1 MIKKPAFAF
10 VLGALSAC
18 AIAQGGAPSQMS
30 GNGYAQDGQG
40 SIPRS
45 DFGLCW
51 RSGAWTPGDALPGC
65 DGALKSPVPNPI
77 APDVVNNLEEN
88 ATPVARCD
96 FSVTLSSD
104 ETFAF
109 GQATPN
115 DKARQRITTDVM
127 PRLAACKSVESVVV
141 TGHTDRLGNA
151 RANQILS
158 EKRAVNVAALLQ
170 KGHEN
175 IPINTTGVGSSESQ
189 TDCPAQSSKVRQIAC
204 LAPDRR
210 VEIVVRGLG
219 R

>member
-1 MIKKPAFAF
+1 MIKKTALAF
-10 VLGALSAC
+10 VLGAFSAC
-18 AIAQGGAPSQMS
+18 AIAQDGATSPMP

-65 DGALKSPVPNPI
+65 DGALKPPVPNPI
-77 APDVVNNLEEN
+77 APDVRNNLEEN
-88 ATPVARCD
+88 PVTVARCD

-109 GQATPN
+109 GQAVPN
-115 DKARQRITTDVM
+115 GKARQRITSDVI
-127 PRLAACKSVESVVV
+127 PRLAACKSVESIVV

-158 EKRAVNVAALLQ
+158 EKRAANVAALLQ
-170 KGHEN
+170 KGHEG
-175 IPINTTGVGSSESQ
+175 ISINTTGVGSNEPL
-189 TDCPAQSSKVRQIAC
+189 TDCPAQSNKARQIAC

-210 VEIVVRGLG
+210 VEIVVRGPG